1 MVRTITKLIVIFILL
16 NFCIFISSKN
26 IYAKDI
32 ETQIEKIQ
40 KAYENIK
47 SISGKFTQK
56 SYIKDLNRTDNY
68 KGKFFI
74 KRPMKLKWE
83 YEGKNPQEIYI
94 NNNEITIYQKKEKQ
108 AIKGNF
114 NKETYGQAPVVLL
127 SGFGNV
133 KEEFNISSK
142 NNSLILKPK
151 KPLGSVNYIELE
163 ITDDNFPILSF
174 VIYDNHSNKT
184 SIVLKD
190 VEINKDL
197 DDSIFKPILS
207 KDITIFTQ

>member
-1 MVRTITKLIVIFILL
+1 MIKIAKRIIKVLIILNLSIFL
-16 NFCIFISSKN
+16 SSIK
-26 IYAKDI
+26 IQAKDI
-32 ETQIEKIQ
+32 ENQIEKIQ
-40 KAYENIK
+40 KAYENINT
-47 SISGKFTQK
+47 ISGKFTQK
-56 SYIKDLNRTDNY
+56 SFIKDLNRTDNY

-108 AIKGNF
+108 AIKGIF

-133 KEEFNISSK
+133 KDEFNVSSK
-142 NNSLILKPK
+142 DGRLILKPK
-151 KPLGSVNYIELE
+151 KPLGSVSHIELE
-163 ITDDNFPILSF
+163 ITDDSFPILSF
-174 VIYDNHSNKT
+174 VIYDNYSNKT

-197 DDSIFKPILS
+197 DDNLFKPALPKDISIFN
-207 KDITIFTQ
+207 Q